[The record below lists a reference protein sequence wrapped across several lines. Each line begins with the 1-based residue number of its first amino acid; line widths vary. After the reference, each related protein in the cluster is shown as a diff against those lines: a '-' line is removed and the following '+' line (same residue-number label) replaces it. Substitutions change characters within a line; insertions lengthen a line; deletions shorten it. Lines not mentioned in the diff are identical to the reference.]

1 MSKLVLALI
10 RFYQRYL
17 SPHKGFR
24 CAHAVYYGTDSCSAA
39 ISKIIQRKGVFS
51 SYTSVQ
57 DQFTRCRHAHQ
68 RLQTE
73 EPSRSRKR
81 RKNKDSSCVKDM
93 GCNSLDC
100 VPSDACSGGNDSPCN
115 CW

>member
-39 ISKIIQRKGVFS
+39 ISKMIQRKGVFS
-51 SYTSVQ
+51 SYSGVQ
-57 DQFTRCRHAHQ
+57 NQFERCRHAHQ
-68 RLQTE
+68 RLQNGDS
-73 EPSRSRKR
+73 SRNRKR
-81 RKNKDSSCVKDM
+81 RKNNDSSCVTDM

-100 VPSDACSGGNDSPCN
+100 VPSDACSGSSDSSCH
-115 CW
+115 CL